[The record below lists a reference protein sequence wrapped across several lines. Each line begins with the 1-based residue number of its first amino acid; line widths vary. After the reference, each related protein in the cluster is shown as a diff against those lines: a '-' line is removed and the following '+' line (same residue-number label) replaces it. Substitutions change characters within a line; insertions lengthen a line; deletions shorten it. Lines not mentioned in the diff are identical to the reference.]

1 MVKNCGDYIHFQI
14 AERNILGEMV
24 KIVKKKVRLEDAL
37 VPWLCFS
44 SRNVLVFFE
53 AILCDPLGF
62 EGIILQNPTCFWSVW
77 RAQARDIR
85 IDRL

>member
-1 MVKNCGDYIHFQI
+1 M
-14 AERNILGEMV
+14 
-24 KIVKKKVRLEDAL
+24 
-37 VPWLCFS
+37 
-44 SRNVLVFFE
+44 LVFFE